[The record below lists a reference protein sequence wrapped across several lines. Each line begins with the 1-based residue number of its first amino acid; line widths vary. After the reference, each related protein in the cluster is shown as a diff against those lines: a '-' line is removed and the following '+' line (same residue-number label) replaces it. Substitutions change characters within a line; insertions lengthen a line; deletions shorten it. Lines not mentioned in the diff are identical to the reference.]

1 MSIGLLYIL
10 QAIFFTVIVSLMLES
25 QRITKEHYDKTERLI
40 DDLILTLK
48 LNNKQY
54 DQTNFTQTI
63 VPETTY
69 LSKEK

>member
-10 QAIFFTVIVSLMLES
+10 QAIFFTVIVSLMLEN
-25 QRITKEHYDKTERLI
+25 QRITREHYDKTEKLV

-48 LNNKQY
+48 LNDKQN
-54 DQTNFTQTI
+54 NFTQTI

>member
-10 QAIFFTVIVSLMLES
+10 QAIFFTVIVSLMLEN
-25 QRITKEHYDKTERLI
+25 QRITREHYDKTERLV

-54 DQTNFTQTI
+54 DQNNFTQTI

>member
-10 QAIFFTVIVSLMLES
+10 QAIFFTVIVSLMLEN
-25 QRITKEHYDKTERLI
+25 QRITREHYDKTERLV

-48 LNNKQY
+48 LNNKQSGQN
-54 DQTNFTQTI
+54 DFTQTI

>member
-10 QAIFFTVIVSLMLES
+10 QAIFFTVIVSLMLEN
-25 QRITKEHYDKTERLI
+25 QRITREHYDKTERLV

-48 LNNKQY
+48 LNNKQL
-54 DQTNFTQTI
+54 DQNNFTQTI